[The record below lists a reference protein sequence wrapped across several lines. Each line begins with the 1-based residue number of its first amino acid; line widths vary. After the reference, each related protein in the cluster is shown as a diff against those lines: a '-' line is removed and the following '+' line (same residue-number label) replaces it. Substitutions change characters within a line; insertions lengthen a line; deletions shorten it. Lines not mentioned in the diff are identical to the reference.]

1 MLFGAGTCRYSY
13 RYHALFCVPKQCQK
27 VAKASFYMV
36 LDIKQRKRNV
46 PLWACPDLVT
56 LAASFYMVLDIKIY
70 IQDVFATLC
79 PPTLD
84 RILSIEYPITV
95 PLV

>member
-1 MLFGAGTCRYSY
+1 
-13 RYHALFCVPKQCQK
+13 
-27 VAKASFYMV
+27 MV